1 LFKHDN
7 KKGGNLRFKNLWIQL
22 TAWLQ
27 SEGHFTETK
36 KTPEALGYRFFD
48 QNNKERDEFDKKITA
63 SWTSTTNHGEFRL
76 VK

>member
-1 LFKHDN
+1 M
-7 KKGGNLRFKNLWIQL
+7 

-36 KTPEALGYRFFD
+36 KTPEALGYRLLE
-48 QNNKERDEFDKKITA
+48 QNNKERDTLDKKIAA
-63 SWTSTTNHGEFRL
+63 SWTSSTNHKEFRL